1 MVRLIMSGKGEGKTK
16 QLMELMEKAAETET
30 GCMVCIEASH
40 SIGFSLRHK
49 TRMIDAG
56 EYQLTSFEALRGFLS
71 GLYAGNYD
79 ISHIFIDNLLKI
91 VRSDKVQ
98 ELETFLQWM
107 DAFGEKCGVQFTVT
121 VSAAPET
128 ATEGMKKYM

>member
-16 QLMELMEKAAETET
+16 QLMELMESAAENDN

-40 SIGFSLRHK
+40 SIGFSLRRK

-56 EYQLTSFEALRGFLS
+56 EYQLTSFDALRGFLS

-79 ISHIFIDNLLKI
+79 ISHIFIDNLGKI
-91 VRSDKVQ
+91 VKSDNAQ
-98 ELETFLQWM
+98 DMETFLQWM
-107 DAFGEKCGVQFTVT
+107 DAFGEARGVKFTAT
-121 VSAAPET
+121 ISADPDT
-128 ATEGMKKYM
+128 ATEGMRKYM

>member
-16 QLMELMEKAAETET
+16 QLMELMEKAAETEN
-30 GCMVCIEASH
+30 GCMVCIEAAH
-40 SIGFSLRHK
+40 SIGFSLRHQ

-56 EYQLTSFEALRGFLS
+56 EYQLTSYDALRGFLS

-79 ISHIFIDNLLKI
+79 ISHIFIDNLGKI
-91 VRSDKVQ
+91 VRTDSAQDT
-98 ELETFLQWM
+98 ETFLQWM
-107 DAFGEKCGVQFTVT
+107 DAFGEARDIKFTAT
-121 VSAAPET
+121 ISADPET

>member
-16 QLMELMEKAAETET
+16 QLMELMSAAAETET

-40 SIGFSLRHK
+40 NISFSIRHQ

-56 EYQLTSFEALRGFLS
+56 EYQLNSFDTLRGFIS

-79 ISHIFIDNLLKI
+79 ITNIFIDNLGKI
-91 VRSDKVQ
+91 VKNPDVQ
-98 ELETFLQWM
+98 DMETFLQWM
-107 DAFGEKCGVQFTVT
+107 DGFGEKNGIKFVATL
-121 VSAAPET
+121 SADPET
-128 ATEGMKKYM
+128 ATDVMRRYL